1 MFGTA
6 LSQLRYG
13 MAVLRNR
20 RIRPQDLEHLARD
33 MVATL
38 AEFGEPGA
46 DSSLLPG
53 QAGLIDPEVR
63 RTVTRRSLRATARA
77 AARHTA
83 YYRRVFAGLGL
94 DPGELD
100 AETWSRVPV
109 TPKRALRGMPAAF
122 VSAASAP
129 ALMALTT
136 GTSGTP
142 TAVWFSRAE
151 VETAVALSTISAAL
165 TLGLR
170 PRHTVAY
177 AGCSRATLPLLNTE
191 ESTTRVGAS
200 FVQFGT
206 VEPAVAL
213 DRLAAPLGLPGK
225 APQITHLSTSASY
238 LSALVEGVERDGW
251 RAADFGLE
259 SVAVGGEVLSD
270 PLRQRA
276 EAAFGATVST
286 SYLMTETLPSGGTPC
301 SRRHLHHTTE
311 FGHMEV
317 LDPRTWEPARPGAVG
332 MLVHTPFVP
341 YRECTLLLRYA
352 TGDLV
357 RVPDGA
363 PDCEWAHLPA
373 TSPVLGRWSG
383 PLSAAVPTRAVLDLV
398 EAEPEVPLPARY
410 CLTEEPGGALL
421 HLLVRSLPAATLR
434 RSLEERAA
442 AAGLPLAGIAL
453 YDDRALMPPTAPLR
467 ADLRERSFDSVEP
480 AGALDVGPRTVRTG
494 SGA

>member
-13 MAVLRNR
+13 MAILLNR
-20 RIRPQDLEHLARD
+20 EIRPQDLERIARD
-33 MVATL
+33 LVATL

-53 QAGLIDPEVR
+53 QAGQLDPEVR
-63 RTVTRRSLRATARA
+63 RTVTRRSLQATARA

-83 YYRRVFAGLGL
+83 YYQRVFADLAI
-94 DPGELD
+94 DPGRLD
-100 AETWSRVPV
+100 TDTWSQVPI
-109 TPKRALRGMPAAF
+109 TPKKALRGMPAAF
-122 VSAASAP
+122 VSAAVPP

-151 VETAVALSTISAAL
+151 LETTIALSTISAAL

-177 AGCSRATLPLLNTE
+177 AGCSRATLPLLTAE
-191 ESTTRVGAS
+191 ESATRVGAS

-206 VEPAVAL
+206 IDPALAL

-225 APQITHLSTSASY
+225 ALQITHLSASASY
-238 LSALVEGVERDGW
+238 LSALVEAAERGGW

-259 SVAVGGEVLSD
+259 SIGVGGEVLSD
-270 PLRQRA
+270 PLRERA
-276 EAAFGATVST
+276 EAAFGAPVST

-301 SRRHLHHTTE
+301 SQGHLHHTTE
-311 FGHMEV
+311 FGYLEV
-317 LDPRTWEPARPGAVG
+317 LDPQTWEPAGPGCVG
-332 MLVHTPFVP
+332 MVVHTPFVP
-341 YRECTLLLRYA
+341 YRQCTLLLRYA

-357 RVPDGA
+357 RLPSGEA
-363 PDCEWAHLPA
+363 ATCEWAHLPA
-373 TSPVLGRWSG
+373 TSAVLGRWTG
-383 PLSAAVPTRAVLDLV
+383 PLSAAVPTRSVLDLI
-398 EAEPEVPLPARY
+398 EAEPDVPLPARY
-410 CLTEEPGGALL
+410 ALTEEPDGKALL
-421 HLLVRSLPAATLR
+421 HVLVRSLPASRLR
-434 RSLEERAA
+434 AGLEQRAA
-442 AAGLPLAGIAL
+442 EAGLPLAGIVL
-453 YDDRALMPPTAPLR
+453 YDDRSLMPPTGALR
-467 ADLRERSFDSVEP
+467 ADLHERNFESVRP
-480 AGALDVGPRTVRTG
+480 AGARTG